1 MKSRFL
7 AITRQDMH
15 TGVYHSVLRLNIL
28 FTQKEHT
35 LLQQVKPRYTFTTL
49 SVLQDACS
57 NSQLFCF
64 TSRETLRT
72 IASLC
77 LRKQR

>member
-1 MKSRFL
+1 MNKKSRFL
-7 AITRQDMH
+7 AIIRQYMH

-28 FTQKEHT
+28 FTQKE
-35 LLQQVKPRYTFTTL
+35 QQVKPRYTFTTL

>member
-7 AITRQDMH
+7 AIIRQDMH
-15 TGVYHSVLRLNIL
+15 TGVYHSVLQLNIL
-28 FTQKEHT
+28 FTQKEQIHFYS
-35 LLQQVKPRYTFTTL
+35 YTFTTL

>member
-28 FTQKEHT
+28 FTQKEQIHFYS
-35 LLQQVKPRYTFTTL
+35 YTFTTL